1 MSVIFAVLSV
11 VVVTAE
17 EVFVDTDSELG
28 TVSRRLAKLPSLADT
43 AGASLLLLLGPTLC
57 MLLNVLFDFTKV
69 FV

>member
-43 AGASLLLLLGPTLC
+43 TGALLLGFLSDVC
-57 MLLNVLFDFTKV
+57 FC
-69 FV
+69 